1 MKRTLSLLLLAV
13 CATIVCAKEPQ
24 RPTSYNY
31 QRGVEAVNN
40 DHDEE
45 AEKYLNQELADNP
58 KNGYAYAWLA
68 GVELRR
74 DEIGTAISMLNKAI
88 QYIPKADKYYHA
100 WANKTLSSIYYDLDD
115 TIKCIDHA
123 TRAVKAEPKN
133 IEWWRFRGVLYMELE
148 QYDHAIAD
156 FDEVIQLDPTSVN
169 GYMWKG
175 KTYYELKQYD
185 QAIEQYLYA
194 GKLATRSFIY
204 SNIAESQIALHRYE
218 EAADNIIKALKE
230 EHFEDLATQ
239 LIVDAN
245 EELTVELMPRLN
257 VQINANPNS
266 LEWYMYQLY
275 LYRTNKNYEQ
285 SIKTAEKIKTLE
297 ADPYF
302 DAVLSSL
309 YQDMGDF
316 ASALTYAQAAY
327 ISDSTETDYISC
339 LASIYSNL
347 DSLEKCIEVYDSYIA
362 QYPESNAA
370 YHMRAQTH
378 FFAGNY
384 TSAID
389 DYTTAITLDT
399 KDTYARY
406 MRGRAHY
413 IMGDSIKANKDFER
427 TVTDTKDEIETAF
440 AYIFL
445 GHNEDAK
452 HLADSILLADSVE
465 HENRYNIACCYS
477 LLGDTEMAFSLLEEE
492 LKDGYVDFN
501 HIRRDPDLAPLRGER
516 LDSLITTY
524 ETKVQERIRAFKGE
538 DSTKNSTTERIVEI
552 PFTKSGGVTKVD
564 CTINDLPLNFIFD
577 TGASDVT
584 ISQVEANFMYKNG
597 YLDSRD
603 IVGKKTYQVATGA
616 IAVGTTIILKEI
628 EFAGLILRDVRA
640 SVVESQNAPLLLGQT
655 VLQRL
660 GKIEIDNTQRILKIT
675 TNQ

>member
-1 MKRTLSLLLLAV
+1 MKRIVSLLLLAV
-13 CATIVCAKEPQ
+13 CATLVCAKEPQ

-40 DHDEE
+40 ENDKE
-45 AEKYLNQELADNP
+45 AERYLSQEITDNP

-68 GVELRR
+68 GVELRN
-74 DEIGTAISMLNKAI
+74 DEIGSAISMLNKAI
-88 QYIPKADKYYHA
+88 KYIPKADKYYHA
-100 WANKTLSSIYYDLDD
+100 WANKTLAGIYYDLND
-115 TIKCIDHA
+115 TIKCLDYA

-133 IEWWRFRGVLYMELE
+133 IEWWRFRGVLYLEFE
-148 QYDHAIAD
+148 QYDHAMAD
-156 FDEVIQLDPTSVN
+156 FDKVIQLDPTAIN

-175 KTYYELKQYD
+175 KTYYELKQYEK
-185 QAIEQYLYA
+185 AIEQYQYA

-204 SNIAESQIALHRYE
+204 SNIAESQVALHRYE
-218 EAADNIIKALKE
+218 EAANNIINALEE
-230 EHFEDLATQ
+230 EHFEDLATD
-239 LIVDAN
+239 LLADAN
-245 EELTVELMPRLN
+245 EDLTAELMPRLN

-266 LEWYMYQLY
+266 LEWSMYQLY
-275 LYRTNKNYEQ
+275 LYRANKNYEQ
-285 SIKTAEKIKTLE
+285 AILCTEKIKELD

-302 DAVLSSL
+302 DAILSSL

-316 ASALTYAQAAY
+316 ASALPYAQAAY
-327 ISDSTETDYISC
+327 ISDSTETDYISQ
-339 LASIYSNL
+339 LASIYSDL
-347 DSLEKCIEVYDSYIA
+347 DSLEQCIKIYNAYIA

-384 TSAID
+384 TSAIE

-406 MRGRAHY
+406 MLGRAHY
-413 IMGDSIKANKDFER
+413 IMGDTLKANKDFQR
-427 TVTDTKDEIETAF
+427 VVDDTKNSVETTF

-445 GHNEDAK
+445 GQNEEAK

-477 LLGDTEMAFSLLEEE
+477 MLGDIEMAFTLLEEE
-492 LKDGYVDFN
+492 LKNGYVDFN
-501 HIRRDPDLAPLRGER
+501 HIRRDPDFAPLRGER
-516 LDSLITTY
+516 LDSLLSMY
-524 ETKVQERIRAFKGE
+524 ETKAQERIRAFKGE
-538 DSTKNSTTERIVEI
+538 NTSESTTERIVEI

-564 CTINDLPLNFIFD
+564 CTINNLPLNFIFD

-603 IVGKKTYQVATGA
+603 VVGKKTYQVATGA

-628 EFAGLILRDVRA
+628 KFGGLILRDVRA

-655 VLQRL
+655 ILQRL

>member
-31 QRGVEAVNN
+31 QRGIEAVNN
-40 DHDEE
+40 DQDEE

-68 GVELRR
+68 GVELRK
-74 DEIGTAISMLNKAI
+74 DEIGSAISMLHKAI
-88 QYIPKADKYYHA
+88 KYIPKSDKYYHA
-100 WANKTLSSIYYDLDD
+100 WSNKTLAGIYFDLND
-115 TIKCIDHA
+115 TVKCLDYA
-123 TRAVKAEPKN
+123 TRAIKSEPKN
-133 IEWWRFRGVLYMELE
+133 TDWWSFRGVVYLDFKL
-148 QYDHAIAD
+148 YDHAMAD
-156 FDEVIQLDPTSVN
+156 VNELIKLEPTVIN

-175 KTYYELKQYD
+175 RIYYHLKQYD
-185 QAIEQYLYA
+185 KAIEQYQYA
-194 GKLATRSFIY
+194 GRLATRSFIY
-204 SNIAESQIALHRYE
+204 SHLAESEIALHRYE
-218 EAADNIIKALKE
+218 EAAENIINALKVE
-230 EHFEDLATQ
+230 QFEDLATD
-239 LIVDAN
+239 LLAEAD
-245 EELTVELMPRLN
+245 EELTAELMPRLN
-257 VQINANPNS
+257 IQINANPNS
-266 LEWYMYQLY
+266 LEWYMYKLY
-275 LYRTNKNYEQ
+275 LYRANNNYEQ
-285 SIKTAEKIKTLE
+285 SILCTEKIKDLD

-302 DAVLSSL
+302 DAILSNL

-316 ASALTYAQAAY
+316 ASALHYAQVAY
-327 ISDSTETDYISC
+327 TTDTTATDYIER
-339 LASIYSNL
+339 LASVYKHL

-362 QYPESNAA
+362 QYPESATA

-384 TSAID
+384 TSAIE
-389 DYTTAITLDT
+389 DYTTAITLNT

-413 IMGDSIKANKDFER
+413 IMGDSLKANKDFLRVVE
-427 TVTDTKDEIETAF
+427 DTKNSVETAF
-440 AYIFL
+440 SYIFL
-445 GHNEDAK
+445 GHYEEAK

-492 LKDGYVDFN
+492 LKDGYVDFY
-501 HIRRDPDLAPLRGER
+501 HIRRDPDIDPLRGER

-524 ETKVQERIRAFKGE
+524 EKKVQERICAFKGE
-538 DSTKNSTTERIVEI
+538 ETNDKNDERVVEI

-564 CTINDLPLNFIFD
+564 CTINNLPLNFIFD

-603 IVGKKTYQVATGA
+603 IVGKKTYQVASGA

-628 EFAGLILRDVRA
+628 EFGGLILRDVRA
-640 SVVESQNAPLLLGQT
+640 SVVETQNAPLLLGQT